1 MAATRGRRRR
11 MGSSGA
17 LSLRRCRMKVGAAGA
32 PDAPSALRPSRS
44 PAIIPSP
51 FSGTFWL
58 CTESPMVTILGAPC
72 LADREPRLARQ
83 CLPADAVSLVWEGGR
98 RQGSRD
104 GATPAKPCSWRGPG
118 GVEAAPGERSGKVG
132 GAWLLLSPEDYV
144 L

>member
-58 CTESPMVTILGAPC
+58 CTESPMVTVLGAPC
-72 LADREPRLARQ
+72 LADREPRLAGTSVCQPTPSLWCEREAEGRGLGTGPH
-83 CLPADAVSLVWEGGR
+83 LPKPVPGVAPGAWR
-98 RQGSRD
+98 PHQGS
-104 GATPAKPCSWRGPG
+104 K
-118 GVEAAPGERSGKVG
+118 AAR
-132 GAWLLLSPEDYV
+132 
-144 L
+144 